1 MSIRLSNL
9 AWDISFPGK
18 PAKKLVLLLLADMI
32 NNNGETAWP
41 TYDKMAKKCSL
52 SKRAVI
58 GAVKELEADGYL
70 TRTARY
76 KTGGLRTS
84 NSFWLNEQF
93 MTKMATGAAAD
104 SEQDSPSIVNRLHHN
119 GEQISPPMVNTFHL
133 DSEQISPKPE
143 LNQNIN
149 QNENH
154 APSSSLEIL
163 AGHFEQHLGYPAP
176 HESSTMFQDK
186 WQPVLSAILEF
197 TGGDVERAKAIID
210 ASVNFAR
217 GKGPGSNGKT
227 FTLASPFSIRN
238 IWHNRV
244 AELDAAQGASD
255 ADTLWRQALDA
266 ITRRDYSDTRLKD
279 AIRAIGGSM
288 RIQTAG
294 EKEIE
299 TLRRQLEHEYRH
311 AITVQQ

>member
-1 MSIRLSNL
+1 MSIRLTNL

-154 APSSSLEIL
+154 APSSSLETL
-163 AGHFEQHLGYPAP
+163 VGHFEKHLGYLAP
-176 HESSTMFQDK
+176 HESSAMFQDK
-186 WQPVLSAILEF
+186 WRPTLSAILEF
-197 TGGDVERAKAIID
+197 TDGDVERAKDIID
-210 ASVNFAR
+210 ASVDFAR

-238 IWHNRV
+238 IWRNRV
-244 AELDAAQGASD
+244 AELDAVRNTLD
-255 ADTLWRQALDA
+255 ETTLWQQAIDA
-266 ITRRDYSDTRLKD
+266 VTSGNYSDDRLRN
-279 AIRAIGGSM
+279 AIRAIGGSG
-288 RIQTAG
+288 RIKDAAG
-294 EKEIE
+294 RDVEN
-299 TLRRQLEHEYRH
+299 LRRSLANEYR
-311 AITVQQ
+311 TVATV

>member
-1 MSIRLSNL
+1 MSIRLTNL
-9 AWDISFPGK
+9 AWDIPFHGK

-41 TYDKMAKKCSL
+41 SYDKMAKKCSL

-76 KTGGLRTS
+76 KAGGLRTS
-84 NSFWLNEQF
+84 NSFCLNEQF
-93 MTKMATGAAAD
+93 MAKMAANLDAGGEPDSPLMVNTFHHN
-104 SEQDSPSIVNRLHHN
+104 SEQVAPL
-119 GEQISPPMVNTFHL
+119 MVNTFHL
-133 DSEQISPKPE
+133 DGEQIAPKPE

-210 ASVNFAR
+210 ASVDFAR

-244 AELDAAQGASD
+244 AELDAANSA
-255 ADTLWRQALDA
+255 ADEVMLWQQAVA
-266 ITRRDYSDTRLKD
+266 AVTSGNYSDDRLRN
-279 AIRAIGGSM
+279 AIRAIGGSG
-288 RIQTAG
+288 RIKDAAG
-294 EKEIE
+294 RDVEN
-299 TLRRQLEHEYRH
+299 LRRSLANEYR
-311 AITVQQ
+311 TVATV